1 MKTKT
6 NKAIGALTS
15 GDLDKIAELL
25 DNRLAPMATK
35 EFVHNEIAN
44 EIAGVRADM
53 QSMESRLKS
62 HINEGIETV
71 MTGMD
76 NLLVIKTGKRS

>member
-6 NKAIGALTS
+6 NKTTGALTS

-35 EFVHNEIAN
+35 AFVKEEIQ
-44 EIAGVRADM
+44 GL
-53 QSMESRLKS
+53 ESSLKTYI
-62 HINEGIETV
+62 HEGIETV

-76 NLLVIKTGKRS
+76 NLMAIKTSKLKKD